1 MEKDP
6 LARIFTLSNKKSSG
20 KVGEYFIKI
29 DLYNMMDGITI
40 YDASGNYQRPL
51 DIDTICETT
60 ESVVE
65 EYPMMWSVEKYI
77 FFQYSNLLSE
87 EAKKYDYVSYDEE
100 TGKLQKY
107 DLVTKRYDVE
117 KDRVK
122 DIDMDY
128 VVVNYDTYSYN
139 DETVVLYVSEIV
151 DEQLMKR
158 EMVQSFNKKGDVAV
172 DLQELVPGAKTIKH
186 VTGDSIV
193 LCANDTDYV
202 VQKKEVVAQVPSGR
216 VSYNRNVAVL
226 NNGTNINF
234 YHLTGSQAKS
244 YENVVD
250 YTSAGFGY
258 YLIQTVDKVIKYDT
272 SSKKETEIC
281 TYNTAMTDIVSLD
294 KDYGVYVNVNSNA
307 YGTSVVK
314 TYFADGNLQML
325 ESNANVE
332 YNYKILSQY
341 GYQDGDTYVRG
352 AVFYISEK
360 NNYTDI
366 TQYTYYTYETTS
378 PIF

>member
-1 MEKDP
+1 MRCIRCAKRENVKQALFDCKNYME
-6 LARIFTLSNKKSSG
+6 F
-20 KVGEYFIKI
+20 

-60 ESVVE
+60 ESIVG
-65 EYPMMWSVEKYI
+65 EYTP
-77 FFQYSNLLSE
+77 
-87 EAKKYDYVSYDEE
+87 
-100 TGKLQKY
+100 
-107 DLVTKRYDVE
+107 
-117 KDRVK
+117 
-122 DIDMDY
+122 
-128 VVVNYDTYSYN
+128 
-139 DETVVLYVSEIV
+139 
-151 DEQLMKR
+151 
-158 EMVQSFNKKGDVAV
+158 
-172 DLQELVPGAKTIKH
+172 
-186 VTGDSIV
+186 
-193 LCANDTDYV
+193 
-202 VQKKEVVAQVPSGR
+202 
-216 VSYNRNVAVL
+216 
-226 NNGTNINF
+226 
-234 YHLTGSQAKS
+234 
-244 YENVVD
+244 
-250 YTSAGFGY
+250 AGFGY
-258 YLIQTVDKVIKYDT
+258 YLIQTADKVIKYDT

-281 TYNTAMTDIVSLD
+281 TYNTAMTDTVSLD

-360 NNYTDI
+360 NNYTDT